1 MSHLQA
7 QLVEYRDIAPQVRHF
22 VFEVP
27 DVDRLEFQPGQFVSL
42 TDDVNG
48 RPITRA
54 YSVCSAPNDNR
65 FELCLNLV
73 QEGTFTPHLFHLRP
87 GDQVPMQGPLGYFT
101 LREPVGDSVFVATG
115 TGISPFRSMLQ
126 APHLWNSG
134 RQATLIFGV
143 RYEHG
148 ILYREDFEKLL
159 RAHPNFHF
167 WPVLSRSGES
177 WQGRTGHV
185 QRHVLEAVGERRD
198 LDVYICGLKAMVDD
212 VRKLLKGIGFDR
224 KRLVYEKYD

>member
-1 MSHLQA
+1 MSQLEA
-7 QLVEYRDIAPQVRHF
+7 QLLEYRDIAPQVRHF

-27 DVDRLEFQPGQFVSL
+27 QVERLEYQPGQFISL
-42 TDDVNG
+42 TDEVSG

-54 YSVCSAPNDNR
+54 YSVCSAPNANR

-73 QEGTFTPHLFHLRP
+73 DEGTFTPHLFHLRP
-87 GDQVPMQGPLGYFT
+87 GDLVPMQGPLGYFT

-115 TGISPFRSMLQ
+115 TGIAPFRSMLQ
-126 APHLWNSG
+126 SPRLWESG
-134 RQATLIFGV
+134 RQATLVFGV

-148 ILYREDFEKLL
+148 ILYHEDFKKIEQ
-159 RAHPNFHF
+159 AHPNFRY
-167 WPVLSRSGES
+167 WPVLSRPGEH
-177 WQGRTGHV
+177 WTGRTGHV
-185 QRHVLEAVGERRD
+185 QPHVLEAAGARRD

-212 VRKLLKGIGFDR
+212 VRKMLKEAGFDR